1 MAKNFKT
8 EREGQIQFFKDFRIN
23 YLNNPVLVDNTDGI
37 WNGNILE
44 FKLNIS
50 DLNKVL
56 FQTIKYL
63 SKMRIKGESIPSNIL
78 LIDLNK
84 EIMYVYKSKD
94 YFDEIHR
101 VYVGAASVKN
111 EGFLANAPDAV
122 IDYSTIQGAVDAL
135 RILSEDEF
143 LPVKLDENC
152 IVGWAE
158 RYYREN
164 PKATKGD
171 FLGESDENG
180 VVKVI
185 GEIREPKYF
194 KGLIQPYTAETN
206 EKFKYLMD
214 KLNDKLKRKDLGAFF
229 TPMAY
234 AEKACELVREAIS
247 RVPEENDYI
256 ILDRASGTGN
266 LEQAILNVLGEE
278 VASHIVCSTY
288 EYYEYKVLLERLGD
302 KVRTIIPPTES
313 LVEYSNGCIM
323 NADAMSE
330 EYINN
335 PVIKSYVDNPNCTII
350 LFENPPYRDMTV
362 DHSNSAKRKSENYI
376 ASQAKK
382 HLRGTASND
391 LANLFIWSGMEYYL
405 RQPTDSYVIFSP
417 VKYYKSDQIMNMKF
431 ISGYIFNRAHFHAT
445 ESAISCILWGNEKS
459 KEEKVLLDVFDI
471 QDKKIKD
478 LNLKFEIKKCNV
490 LPSNNY
496 DKAVRKDDS
505 EDGICCNFDG
515 TEHMNQ
521 KNVRVKKLYNPEII
535 GYVKAKSFNFD
546 AMNRL
551 IVRCGEYDAHGCF
564 IRKDNYNRIL
574 PLWVAK
580 MYPLDNW
587 WEKGS
592 ICTTSDG
599 GDAYTKDADFLKA
612 CLIYTCLSNQNKCL
626 SFLGSDGR
634 EYQNE
639 LCFDDSKSKKP
650 IALADLTKFTLNED
664 EKELMELW
672 KKILEEA
679 KKTKNYDSKW
689 NYGVYQISKE
699 LNTFEKVGT
708 GSKKQNVYDYPELN
722 GNLNTLRSK
731 LKAYYKKYI
740 SEKMFEYELVK

>member
-1 MAKNFKT
+1 MAKKFKT
-8 EREGQIQFFKDFRIN
+8 ERDGQIQFFKDFRID
-23 YLNNPVLVDNTDGI
+23 YQNNSVLVDNTDGI

-135 RILSEDEF
+135 RVLSEDEF

-158 RYYREN
+158 RYYREI

-185 GEIREPKYF
+185 GEIREPKHF

-247 RVPEENDYI
+247 RVPEGNDYI

-266 LEQAILNVLGEE
+266 LEQAILDVLGEE

-313 LVEYSNGCIM
+313 HVEYSNGCIM

-335 PVIKSYVDNPNCTII
+335 PVIKSYVDDPNCTII
-350 LFENPPYRDMTV
+350 LFENPPYIGWL
-362 DHSNSAKRKSENYI
+362 S
-376 ASQAKK
+376 
-382 HLRGTASND
+382 
-391 LANLFIWSGMEYYL
+391 
-405 RQPTDSYVIFSP
+405 
-417 VKYYKSDQIMNMKF
+417 
-431 ISGYIFNRAHFHAT
+431 
-445 ESAISCILWGNEKS
+445 
-459 KEEKVLLDVFDI
+459 
-471 QDKKIKD
+471 
-478 LNLKFEIKKCNV
+478 
-490 LPSNNY
+490 
-496 DKAVRKDDS
+496 DS
-505 EDGICCNFDG
+505 EHWLSIAEPVALFHRIGWLRHPGI
-515 TEHMNQ
+515 
-521 KNVRVKKLYNPEII
+521 
-535 GYVKAKSFNFD
+535 
-546 AMNRL
+546 
-551 IVRCGEYDAHGCF
+551 
-564 IRKDNYNRIL
+564 
-574 PLWVAK
+574 
-580 MYPLDNW
+580 
-587 WEKGS
+587 
-592 ICTTSDG
+592 
-599 GDAYTKDADFLKA
+599 
-612 CLIYTCLSNQNKCL
+612 
-626 SFLGSDGR
+626 
-634 EYQNE
+634 
-639 LCFDDSKSKKP
+639 
-650 IALADLTKFTLNED
+650 FTY
-664 EKELMELW
+664 
-672 KKILEEA
+672 KIL
-679 KKTKNYDSKW
+679 
-689 NYGVYQISKE
+689 
-699 LNTFEKVGT
+699 
-708 GSKKQNVYDYPELN
+708 
-722 GNLNTLRSK
+722 
-731 LKAYYKKYI
+731 
-740 SEKMFEYELVK
+740 